1 MSAAYTSIARLRAEG
16 VTTAMASDDRLAEL
30 IAEASDEIDRITR
43 WWFEPRELTLAL
55 NGNGQ
60 RILALPAPPIEIES
74 VTLGEVAAT
83 DWDAQGWAPVETP
96 KRPHPALVRRG
107 CLAWP
112 TGTGNVTV
120 VGTFGYVEADGDD
133 GRTPRAIRRAAEL
146 MVIRMARP
154 LMAEADERFRGRVQS
169 MRTSKQSISFF
180 ATAPGAT
187 AFDDD
192 PEISRILAGFINFGM
207 GFA

>member
-16 VTTAMASDDRLAEL
+16 VTVAMASDGRLTEL

-55 NGNGQ
+55 NGNGN

-74 VTLGEVAAT
+74 VEIGETPAG
-83 DWDAQGWAPVETP
+83 DWDAQGWAPVATP
-96 KRPHPALVRRG
+96 KRPHPAIVRRG
-107 CLAWP
+107 TMTWP
-112 TGTGNVTV
+112 NGTGNVQV

-154 LMAEADERFRGRVQS
+154 MMAEAEERFRGRVQS
-169 MRTSKQSISFF
+169 MRTSKQSVSFF
-180 ATAPGAT
+180 ANGAGTT

>member
-16 VTTAMASDDRLAEL
+16 VTVAMASDDRLTEV

-60 RILALPAPPIEIES
+60 RILALPAPPLAIES
-74 VTLGEVAAT
+74 VEIGEVAAT
-83 DWDAQGWAPVETP
+83 DWDAQGWAPTSTP
-96 KRPHPALVRRG
+96 KRPAPAMVRRG
-107 CLAWP
+107 CGWP
-112 TGTGNVTV
+112 SGTGNVVV
-120 VGTFGYVEADGDD
+120 VGTFGYTEADGTEN

-146 MVIRMARP
+146 MSIRMARP

-169 MRTSKQSISFF
+169 MRTSKQSMSFF
-180 ATAPGAT
+180 GNSAGST
-187 AFDDD
+187 AFDED
-192 PEISRILAGFINFGM
+192 PEISRLLAGFINFGM
-207 GFA
+207 GFV